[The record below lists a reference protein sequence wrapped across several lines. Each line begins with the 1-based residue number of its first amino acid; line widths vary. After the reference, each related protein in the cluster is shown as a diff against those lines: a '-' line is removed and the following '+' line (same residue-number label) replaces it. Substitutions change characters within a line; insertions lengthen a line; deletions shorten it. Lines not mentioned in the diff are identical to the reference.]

1 MNCMKSL
8 AAQPGRHGVQG
19 DDTGGVHVGIVDV
32 SLVGDLNGITKGFL
46 GQAYRVDQLV
56 AREASWFGS
65 EGANDG
71 EDVEDVAG
79 LLFNDRLRPHLQ
91 RRDQVLVGDL
101 VDDARSRASC
111 RQRGR

>member
-8 AAQPGRHGVQG
+8 AAQPVAMAFRVM
-19 DDTGGVHVGIVDV
+19 TLGGVHVGVVDV

-101 VDDARSRASC
+101 VDDAPR
-111 RQRGR
+111 